1 MDKKKTQ
8 RQIVYEKALEYAEK
22 HFTKIDVKFG
32 KYDGSQRCQHISRQ
46 LLEEGN
52 ADTVVVTLSFVPN
65 SGVNVHFINKVNNE
79 YVDNTLGYLS
89 KKNFYY
95 LISEHTLEELQ
106 RDDVNMSKMLMN
118 QKENI
123 LKELFTEDEMKNHDI
138 RNDHI

>member
-22 HFTKIDVKFG
+22 YFIKIDVKFG
-32 KYDGSQRCQHISRQ
+32 KYDGSQRCHHVSRQ

-52 ADTVVVTLSFVPN
+52 ADTVTITLSFVPN
-65 SGVNVHFINKVNNE
+65 SGVNVHFINRVNNE

-106 RDDVNMSKMLMN
+106 RDDVNMSKMLIN
-118 QKENI
+118 QKEN
-123 LKELFTEDEMKNHDI
+123 LLRELFTQDEIIEQEI
-138 RNDHI
+138 RSEHI

>member
-1 MDKKKTQ
+1 MNKKKTQ
-8 RQIVYEKALEYAEK
+8 RQIVYERALKYADE

-52 ADTVVVTLSFVPN
+52 ADTAAVTLSFVPN

-106 RDDVNMSKMLMN
+106 KNDVNMSKMLAE

-123 LKELFTEDEMKNHDI
+123 LEELFTKDEMFEQDI
-138 RNDHI
+138 RNEHI